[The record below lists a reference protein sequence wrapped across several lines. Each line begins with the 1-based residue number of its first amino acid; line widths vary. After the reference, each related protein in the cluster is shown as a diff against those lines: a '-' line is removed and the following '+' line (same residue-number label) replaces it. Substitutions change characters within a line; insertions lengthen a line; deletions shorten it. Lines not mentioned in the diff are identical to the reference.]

1 MNTEATSPA
10 TRHSGDWHPD
20 EKDAFSVEETAHKLD
35 LGRSIIYRA
44 LNPDPA
50 KRGQLPHL
58 PSLKVGKRRLIRT
71 EARRAWLKQLEE
83 LESAD
88 TKSALLHT
96 SDSHLRTGRSSTSS
110 SGDDRKRP
118 RAGSG

>member
-44 LNPDPA
+44 LNLI
-50 KRGQLPHL
+50 LPN
-58 PSLKVGKRRLIRT
+58 
-71 EARRAWLKQLEE
+71 
-83 LESAD
+83 
-88 TKSALLHT
+88 
-96 SDSHLRTGRSSTSS
+96 
-110 SGDDRKRP
+110 
-118 RAGSG
+118 AGSCRTCLA